1 MQTCLDKYE
10 DNENVMNVH
19 GYGPPIDIPQTYN
32 HDVYF
37 TWRSGSWGQATWKT
51 AWKKFKQD
59 NTLMNRINTNPD
71 FRHKVE
77 RAGNDL
83 IPMLHQEI
91 NDEVDSVGVW
101 WSLTLIRHEGVSINP
116 VDSKVQNIGIDGTGV
131 HSGSSNHYD
140 VDVDPGADFQGIAF
154 PPCVKV
160 NETLNSRYNRFMTE
174 GIRGRLR
181 RWVNA
186 NLRSIF

>member
-1 MQTCLDKYE
+1 M
-10 DNENVMNVH
+10 
-19 GYGPPIDIPQTYN
+19 
-32 HDVYF
+32 
-37 TWRSGSWGQATWKT
+37 KT
-51 AWKKFKQD
+51 AWEKFNQY
-59 NTLMNRINTNPD
+59 NSLMSQINTNPD

-91 NDEVDSVGVW
+91 NDEVDSGAVW

-154 PPCVKV
+154 PPCVKI

-181 RWVNA
+181 RWVNT
-186 NLRSIF
+186 NLRGIF